1 MLKNWHPST
10 FTIFAFEVSHFVL
23 GENKKISFICIKFRF
38 MTLNDRIELLSLLGK
53 HLLKFDDPLKGTILR
68 TYHGNRWF
76 TEENIEQSISAIANH
91 FLDKEKLTNWINR
104 YNFSEPQ
111 APKNVGLVMA
121 GNIPMVGFHDWL
133 CTFVSGHHAQIKL
146 SEKDKFL
153 LPYAVNFLSE
163 IEPKVNNTN
172 VFSERLK
179 ELEAVIATGSNNSS
193 RYFEA
198 YFGKYPNII
207 RKNRTSIAVLSG
219 NESEEELM
227 ELGKDIF
234 HYFGLGC
241 RNVSKIYVPKDFDF
255 QNFMKTMHEFKEI
268 IHHHKYKNNFDYNF
282 SLLILN
288 KIKHYSNGCLL
299 VHESEILH
307 SRITSLHY
315 EFYESTEQV
324 ITNIRTQLDEIQ
336 CIVSSLSDDQL
347 PFIPLGSSQEPG
359 LSDYADN
366 IDTFQF
372 LIDL

>member
-1 MLKNWHPST
+1 
-10 FTIFAFEVSHFVL
+10 
-23 GENKKISFICIKFRF
+23 

-53 HLLKFDDPLKGTILR
+53 HFLKNDDALKATVLK
-68 TYHGNRWF
+68 TYYGNRWF
-76 TEENIEQSISAIANH
+76 TEDNIQQSIAAISKQ
-91 FLDKEKLTNWINR
+91 FLEKEQLNSWINQ
-104 YNFSEPQ
+104 YDFTEPES
-111 APKNVGLVMA
+111 PKTVGLVMA

-133 CTFVSGHHAQIKL
+133 CTFISGHKALVKL

-153 LPYAVNFLSE
+153 LPYSIDFLSE
-163 IEPKVNNTN
+163 IEPKVKEFT
-172 VFSERLK
+172 VFSDRLSD
-179 ELEAVIATGSNNSS
+179 LEAVIATGSNNSS

-207 RKNRTSIAVLSG
+207 RKNRTSIALLTG
-219 NESEEELM
+219 KETKEELF

-234 HYFGLGC
+234 NYFGLGC

-255 QNFMKTMHEFKEI
+255 MLFMETMHEYNEM

-288 KIKHYSNGCLL
+288 KIKHYSNGCIL
-299 VHESEILH
+299 VHENESLH
-307 SRITSLHY
+307 SRIASLHY

-324 ITNIRTQLDEIQ
+324 LTTIRKQQDEIQ
-336 CIVSSLSDDQL
+336 CIVSSQSNDQL
-347 PFIPLGSSQEPG
+347 PTIPLGTSQEPS

-366 IDTFQF
+366 VDTLQF